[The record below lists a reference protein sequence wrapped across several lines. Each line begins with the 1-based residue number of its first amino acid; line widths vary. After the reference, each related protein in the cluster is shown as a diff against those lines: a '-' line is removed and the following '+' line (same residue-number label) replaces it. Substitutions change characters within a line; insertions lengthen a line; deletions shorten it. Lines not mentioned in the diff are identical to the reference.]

1 MESVADS
8 NETRKTVVV
17 VNTLRIQP
25 QLVSAEVVGEQ
36 VVEEQAVEECVVV
49 RRDCY
54 PAFEMPLQT
63 LSTVQTQSVEDRSLA
78 VAAGSQAADIA

>member
-1 MESVADS
+1 MESAADS
-8 NETRKTVVV
+8 NETRRTVVV
-17 VNTLRIQP
+17 VNTLRIRP

-36 VVEEQAVEECVVV
+36 AVEECVVA